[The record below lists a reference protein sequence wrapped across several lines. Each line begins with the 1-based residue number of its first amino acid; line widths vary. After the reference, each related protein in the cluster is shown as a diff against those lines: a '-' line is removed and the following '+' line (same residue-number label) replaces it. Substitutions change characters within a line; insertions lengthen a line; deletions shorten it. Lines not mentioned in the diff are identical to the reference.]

1 MNWEMAK
8 EVGIVTYLWKRV
20 AWRIIQLTGN
30 GVTMFPLPCGSV
42 IRLPHSSPFASDI
55 YCTGGRV
62 DWGSE
67 ELMADYLKSMPK
79 GVCYDIGANMGY
91 YSVLLSPLAKEVVAF
106 EPDPRNHEA
115 LLAQKIPNLTLV
127 AKAVAEH
134 PGTVE
139 FDVSDASTVG
149 HIRLEHQEGQSIKV
163 EAVSLDEYSK
173 GRDSTE
179 VVRAVKMDV
188 EGFEME
194 VFSGC
199 DLKRWAPSL
208 ILIEDHVHDLQKHRH
223 LVSQG
228 YKLVNRLGCNSWYIP
243 AHQHWSGPCQLTAFE
258 RLRKYYLAL
267 PLRKLKLF
275 LKSRSFGH

>member
-1 MNWEMAK
+1 MKSYSQFGEDK
-8 EVGIVTYLWKRV
+8 LIFDYFKKHD
-20 AWRIIQLTGN
+20 
-30 GVTMFPLPCGSV
+30 GVFV
-42 IRLPHSSPFASDI
+42 
-55 YCTGGRV
+55 
-62 DWGSE
+62 E
-67 ELMADYLKSMPK
+67 
-79 GVCYDIGANMGY
+79 IGANDPVNLSQTYLFEQNGWTG
-91 YSVLLSPLAKEVVAF
+91 VLVEPLPHLAEQLRLMRPRCRVFECAAASPQRRGESFIYTGENDSLASLGEETGGKRITVKTRTMDEILFEAGCGKIDFLS
-106 EPDPRNHEA
+106 
-115 LLAQKIPNLTLV
+115 
-127 AKAVAEH
+127 
-134 PGTVE
+134 
-139 FDVSDASTVG
+139 
-149 HIRLEHQEGQSIKV
+149 
-163 EAVSLDEYSK
+163 
-173 GRDSTE
+173 
-179 VVRAVKMDV
+179 MDV

-194 VFSGC
+194 VFSGF